1 MPFLSDPQ
9 NRRTLVFILLV
20 LCAIAIVVTLKLPGL
35 IIAAMLVGAGWFMLR
50 TRPDTAERK
59 ALRSSISLSADDIQ
73 DVIAEF
79 EEFETST
86 EAEPLA
92 DRTLYRPALLDLD
105 CSHPAIDAFHY
116 ELAGAR
122 RFLRRLNIRIHAHGM
137 RTQDLE
143 ALLRVTDERA
153 RELKESWLAAR
164 RAAFRLGPDYRTR
177 QIDDGN

>member
-1 MPFLSDPQ
+1 MPFFSDPRNQ
-9 NRRTLVFILLV
+9 RALVSFLLIL
-20 LCAIAIVVTLKLPGL
+20 CTIALVVTLKLPGL
-35 IIAAMLVGAGWFMLR
+35 IIATMLVGAGWFMLC
-50 TRPDTAERK
+50 TRPDSAERQ

-73 DVIAEF
+73 DVITEF

-122 RFLRRLNIRIHAHGM
+122 RFLRRLNLRIHAHGM

-143 ALLRVTDERA
+143 TLLRVTDERA
-153 RELKESWLAAR
+153 CELRESWLAAR
-164 RAAFRLGPDYRTR
+164 RAAFRLGPDYRSKH
-177 QIDDGN
+177 IDDEN